1 MMRKIAILIPC
12 YNESKTIAKV
22 VKDYHRVLPD
32 AEIYVYDNNSS
43 DGTDQIAREA
53 GAIVRYERRQGK
65 GNVIRTM
72 FREIEADCYLMID
85 GDDTYPAENAPEMV
99 SLVLNQHVDMVI
111 GDRLSSTYFTENK
124 RPFHNS
130 GNMLVR
136 RCINMFWKRGRHVED
151 VMTGMRA
158 MSPLFVKSFPIL
170 SQGFEIETEM
180 TIFSLANSFRITSMP
195 IQYRDRPEGSFSK
208 LSTFRDGFR
217 VLRTIAVLFKD
228 YRPLLVFWTLAC
240 LLAVFSLGLFLP
252 VLGEYMSSG
261 LVPRFPSLIVSG
273 FCMLAALLSFVSGL
287 ILDCQRKRARQ
298 AFEIQLNVLTLL
310 LRQERTAAASG
321 GDRPARDEQA

>member
-1 MMRKIAILIPC
+1 MRP
-12 YNESKTIAKV
+12 E
-22 VKDYHRVLPD
+22 P
-32 AEIYVYDNNSS
+32 
-43 DGTDQIAREA
+43 
-53 GAIVRYERRQGK
+53 RQGK
-65 GNVIRTM
+65 GNVVRTM
-72 FREIEADCYLMID
+72 FRDIEADCYLMVD
-85 GDDTYPAENAPEMV
+85 GDDTYPASQAAALCAP
-99 SLVLNQHVDMVI
+99 VLEGRADMVI

-273 FCMLAALLSFVSGL
+273 FCMLAALLSLVSGL
-287 ILDCQRKRARQ
+287 ILACQRTRARH
-298 AFEIQLNVLTLL
+298 ASESQLNVLTPLP
-310 LRQERTAAASG
+310 RPERTAAASG
-321 GDRPARDEQA
+321 PDRPPRDQPA

>member
-1 MMRKIAILIPC
+1 
-12 YNESKTIAKV
+12 
-22 VKDYHRVLPD
+22 
-32 AEIYVYDNNSS
+32 
-43 DGTDQIAREA
+43 
-53 GAIVRYERRQGK
+53 
-65 GNVIRTM
+65 
-72 FREIEADCYLMID
+72 
-85 GDDTYPAENAPEMV
+85 
-99 SLVLNQHVDMVI
+99 
-111 GDRLSSTYFTENK
+111 
-124 RPFHNS
+124 
-130 GNMLVR
+130 MLVR
-136 RCINMFWKRGRHVED
+136 RCINMFWQRGRQIED

-180 TIFSLANSFRITSMP
+180 TIFSLANNFRIASMP

-228 YRPLLVFWTLAC
+228 YRPLLVFWSLAC
-240 LLAVFSLGLFLP
+240 LLAVVSLGLFLP
-252 VLGEYMSSG
+252 VLGEYVTSG

-298 AFEIQLNVLTLL
+298 AFEIQLNMLSLL
-310 LRQERTAAASG
+310 LRQDRAAMPSGKDGPER
-321 GDRPARDEQA
+321 DPQA

>member
-1 MMRKIAILIPC
+1 MQTGKKGNRIAVLIPC
-12 YNESKTIAKV
+12 YNEALTIGNV
-22 VKDYHRVLPD
+22 VRDYRQALPD
-32 AEIYVYDNNSS
+32 ADIYVYDNNS
-43 DGTDQIAREA
+43 TDETARLAREA
-53 GAIVRYERRQGK
+53 GAIVRPEPRQGK
-65 GNVIRTM
+65 GNVVRTM
-72 FREIEADCYLMID
+72 FRDIEADCYLMVD
-85 GDDTYPAENAPEMV
+85 GDDTYPASQAAALCAP
-99 SLVLNQHVDMVI
+99 VLEGRADMVI

-136 RCINMFWKRGRHVED
+136 RCINMFWQRGRQIED

-180 TIFSLANSFRITSMP
+180 TIFSLANNFRIASMP
-195 IQYRDRPEGSFSK
+195 IQYRDSFSK

-228 YRPLLVFWTLAC
+228 YRPLLVFWSLAC
-240 LLAVFSLGLFLP
+240 LLAVVSLGLFLP
-252 VLGEYMSSG
+252 VLGEYVTSG

-287 ILDCQRKRARQ
+287 ILDCQRKRA
-298 AFEIQLNVLTLL
+298 FEIQLNMLSLL
-310 LRQERTAAASG
+310 LRQDRAAMPSGKDGPER
-321 GDRPARDEQA
+321 DLQA

>member
-99 SLVLNQHVDMVI
+99 SLVLDQHVDMVI
-111 GDRLSSTYFTENK
+111 GDRLSYFTENK

-136 RCINMFWKRGRHVED
+136 NLVNGLFHGNVTDI
-151 VMTGMRA
+151 MTGYRA
-158 MSPLFVKSFPIL
+158 FSRTFVK
-170 SQGFEIETEM
+170 
-180 TIFSLANSFRITSMP
+180 
-195 IQYRDRPEGSFSK
+195 
-208 LSTFRDGFR
+208 TF
-217 VLRTIAVLFKD
+217 
-228 YRPLLVFWTLAC
+228 
-240 LLAVFSLGLFLP
+240 P
-252 VLGEYMSSG
+252 VLSN
-261 LVPRFPSLIVSG
+261 L
-273 FCMLAALLSFVSGL
+273 
-287 ILDCQRKRARQ
+287 
-298 AFEIQLNVLTLL
+298 
-310 LRQERTAAASG
+310 
-321 GDRPARDEQA
+321 